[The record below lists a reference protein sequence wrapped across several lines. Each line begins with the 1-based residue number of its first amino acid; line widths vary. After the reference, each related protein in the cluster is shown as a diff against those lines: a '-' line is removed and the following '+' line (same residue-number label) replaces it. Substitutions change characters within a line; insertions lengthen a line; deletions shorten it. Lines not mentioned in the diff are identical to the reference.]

1 MTAPTTDKYSAGEQG
16 LGYIYQARLALLHLL
31 QLSEDTAV
39 FLEKDDDLDFIDG
52 DGGKS
57 LASLKHKAVGDRL
70 TDLSTD
76 FWKSVN
82 IWLARYK
89 RDGRAASNLRFF
101 LFTTGE
107 VSTASFLARL
117 LPEKPVA
124 SGDVATLTELAN
136 AALAESMSQLIARI
150 AAAFNELSDPEK
162 QDFLERILILDGS
175 PRIGDIPLIIRDKH
189 MRSIRREHREFV
201 FERLEGW
208 WNDAV
213 IKQLTGARPEGIFGY
228 EVSDKLSNFAEEY
241 KTDNL
246 PITFRGKPADE
257 IDTEA
262 DPRLFVAQLR
272 EIGISSSRIRS
283 AVLDY
288 YRAFEQRSAWARENL
303 LVSGEVEEYEDRLA
317 DEWNRYKDVAFEE
330 LKDDSAEDALREAGA
345 TLYNWAEFETAK
357 IESLRIRA
365 RVTEPYVL
373 RGSFHI
379 LADATP
385 EPRVYWH
392 PKFLDRLGKVLGWP
406 REAME
411 PAPLR
416 DSEPVQPRLLR
427 TGPVPRPPWIPG
439 TRRPWHALLF
449 VAAGAPL
456 VPAQGFARC
465 DRPQSPQLPAQDH
478 GEEPAGHGGLRRPGY
493 ADAALCLRG
502 VRPADGK
509 GLHCRRGRWSHPDHT
524 RQGAQDRRW
533 NRRDRLLPEGVAH
546 RRKGIRTHR

>member
-1 MTAPTTDKYSAGEQG
+1 MAEASTDRFSAGEQG

-31 QLSEDTAV
+31 QLPEDTAV

-89 RDGRAASNLRFF
+89 RDGRATSNLRFF
-101 LFTTGE
+101 LFTTGT
-107 VSTASFLARL
+107 VSAGSFLARL
-117 LPEKPVA
+117 LPNPPVA
-124 SGDVATLTELAN
+124 SGDAATLAELAD
-136 AALAESMSQLIARI
+136 AALAKSTSQLIAPI
-150 AAAFNELSDPEK
+150 TTAFNELSDTEK

-175 PRIGDIPLIIRDKH
+175 PRIGDIPATIRDKH

-208 WNDAV
+208 WTDAV
-213 IKQLTGARPEGIFGY
+213 IKQLSGARTEEIFGY

-241 KTDNL
+241 KADNL
-246 PITFRGKPADE
+246 PITFRGKVPADE
-257 IDTEA
+257 IDTET

-272 EIGISSSRIRS
+272 ETGISANRIRS
-283 AVLDY
+283 AILDY
-288 YRAFEQRSAWARENL
+288 YRSFEQRSAWARENL
-303 LVSGEVEEYEDRLA
+303 LVSGEVEEYEDRLV
-317 DEWNRYKDVAFEE
+317 DEWSRYKDVAFEK
-330 LKDDSAEDALREAGA
+330 LKDDSAEDALRDAGA
-345 TLYNWAEFETAK
+345 TLYNWAEFETGK

-392 PKFLDRLGKVLGWP
+392 PRFLDRLGKVLGV
-406 REAME
+406 
-411 PAPLR
+411 AP
-416 DSEPVQPRLLR
+416 
-427 TGPVPRPPWIPG
+427 
-439 TRRPWHALLF
+439 
-449 VAAGAPL
+449 
-456 VPAQGFARC
+456 
-465 DRPQSPQLPAQDH
+465 
-478 GEEPAGHGGLRRPGY
+478 
-493 ADAALCLRG
+493 
-502 VRPADGK
+502 
-509 GLHCRRGRWSHPDHT
+509 
-524 RQGAQDRRW
+524 
-533 NRRDRLLPEGVAH
+533 
-546 RRKGIRTHR
+546 